1 MITLTDCIFRPYP
14 GMIFVLLIPS
24 LSIFIFML
32 CFIKKMKKKTHTHII
47 TIYGTKYSRM
57 YRVKLVE
64 DSLWKLLIWFADHIT
79 SYFLK
84 AIFHRFYLVHSWILC
99 PISLLPLTHIN
110 FWKKDIK
117 VSEKVKDFQQF
128 LVSFWMN

>member
-14 GMIFVLLIPS
+14 GMILFRLHHHCLFSSSCYVLLR
-24 LSIFIFML
+24 
-32 CFIKKMKKKTHTHII
+32 KWKKKHTHII